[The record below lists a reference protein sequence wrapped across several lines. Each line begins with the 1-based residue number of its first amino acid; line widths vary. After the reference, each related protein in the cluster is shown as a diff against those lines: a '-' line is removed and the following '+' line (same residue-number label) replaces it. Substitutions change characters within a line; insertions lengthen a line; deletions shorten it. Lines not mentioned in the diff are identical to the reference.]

1 MPSPPAK
8 TKTLVKQ
15 QKATAQKPIN
25 VQKIVIKKKK
35 NGLNKNSKYVLIKFN
50 FKDNL

>member
-35 NGLNKNSKYVLIKFN
+35 KTGLIRTLNMC
-50 FKDNL
+50 